1 MFLFLD
7 FTTDMSL
14 TLIGRHFFLSKKI
27 KSNKNISEILV
38 IEIEKIFNK
47 AKINIK
53 KLDTIFVI
61 TGPGSFTGI
70 RSALTFAKTIQ
81 LTNNTDVK
89 GISKFEYLN
98 IVAND
103 KNLFDLRTILIFHRK
118 MQFFSQNFIGN
129 LCISKPK
136 IINFE
141 VNTKIFNKRTSII
154 CDNNIL
160 TSFVDKKY
168 FELFNSNIHFIDYN
182 TKKLKMLI
190 NKKNK
195 LTNDPRPVYILS
207 LIHI

>member
-7 FTTDMSL
+7 FTADMSL
-14 TLIGRHFFLSKKI
+14 TLIGRHSFISKKI

-38 IEIEKIFNK
+38 IEIDKIFNK
-47 AKINIK
+47 AEINIK

-81 LTNNTDVK
+81 LTNNTDVR

-98 IVAND
+98 LIAND

-118 MQFFSQNFIGN
+118 MQFFSQNFKGN
-129 LCISKPK
+129 LSISEPK

-141 VNTKIFNKRTSII
+141 ENKRILNKRTSII

-160 TSFVDKKY
+160 VNFVEKKY
-168 FELFNSNIHFIDYN
+168 FELINQNIHFVDYN
-182 TKKLKMLI
+182 NDKLKMLI

-195 LTNDPRPVYILS
+195 LTNDPRPVYIS
-207 LIHI
+207 SNY

>member
-7 FTTDMSL
+7 FTADMSL
-14 TLIGRHFFLSKKI
+14 TLIGRHFFISKKI

-38 IEIEKIFNK
+38 IEIDKIFNK

-81 LTNNTDVK
+81 LTNNTDVR

-98 IVAND
+98 LIAND

-118 MQFFSQNFIGN
+118 MQFFSQNFKDN
-129 LCISKPK
+129 LSISTPE

-141 VNTKIFNKRTSII
+141 ENKKIFNKRTSII

-160 TSFVDKKY
+160 VNFVDKKY
-168 FELFNSNIHFIDYN
+168 FELINQNIHFVDYN
-182 TKKLKMLI
+182 NEKFKMLI

-195 LTNDPRPVYILS
+195 LTNDPRPVYIS
-207 LIHI
+207 SNY

>member
-14 TLIGRHFFLSKKI
+14 TLIGKHSFLSKKI

-81 LTNNTDVK
+81 LTNNTDVR

-98 IVAND
+98 LIAND

-118 MQFFSQNFIGN
+118 MQFFSQNFKGN
-129 LCISKPK
+129 LSISKPK

-141 VNTKIFNKRTSII
+141 ENKRILNKRTSII

-160 TSFVDKKY
+160 VNFVEKKY
-168 FELFNSNIHFIDYN
+168 FELINQNIHFVDYN
-182 TKKLKMLI
+182 NEKLKMLI

-195 LTNDPRPVYILS
+195 LTNDPRPVYIS
-207 LIHI
+207 SNY

>member
-14 TLIGRHFFLSKKI
+14 TLIGRHSFLSKKI

-81 LTNNTDVK
+81 LTNNTDVR

-98 IVAND
+98 LIAND

-118 MQFFSQNFIGN
+118 MQFFSQNFKGN
-129 LCISKPK
+129 LSISEPK

-141 VNTKIFNKRTSII
+141 ENKRILNKRTSII

-160 TSFVDKKY
+160 VNFVEKKY
-168 FELFNSNIHFIDYN
+168 FELINQNIHFVDYN
-182 TKKLKMLI
+182 NDKLKMLI

-195 LTNDPRPVYILS
+195 LTNDPRPVYIS
-207 LIHI
+207 SNY

>member
-14 TLIGRHFFLSKKI
+14 TLIGRHFFLSKEI
-27 KSNKNISEILV
+27 KSIKNISEILV
-38 IEIEKIFNK
+38 MELEKFFNK

-81 LTNNTDVK
+81 LTNNTDVR

-98 IVAND
+98 LIAND
-103 KNLFDLRTILIFHRK
+103 ENLFDLRTILIFHRK
-118 MQFFSQNFIGN
+118 MQFFSQNFKGN
-129 LCISKPK
+129 LSISEPK

-141 VNTKIFNKRTSII
+141 ENKRILNKRTSII

-160 TSFVDKKY
+160 VNFVEKKY
-168 FELFNSNIHFIDYN
+168 FELINQNIHFVDYN
-182 TKKLKMLI
+182 NDKLKMLI

-195 LTNDPRPVYILS
+195 LTNDPRPVYIS
-207 LIHI
+207 SNY

>member
-1 MFLFLD
+1 
-7 FTTDMSL
+7 MSL
-14 TLIGRHFFLSKKI
+14 TLIGRYSFLSKKI

-38 IEIEKIFNK
+38 IEIDKIFNK

-81 LTNNTDVK
+81 LTNNIDVR
-89 GISKFEYLN
+89 GVSKFEYLN
-98 IVAND
+98 LIAKD

-118 MQFFSQNFIGN
+118 MQFFSQNFRCN
-129 LCISKPK
+129 LPISEPK

-141 VNTKIFNKRTSII
+141 ENKRILNKRTSII

-160 TSFVDKKY
+160 VNFVEKKY
-168 FELFNSNIHFIDYN
+168 FELINQNIHFVDYN
-182 TKKLKMLI
+182 NDKLKMLI

-195 LTNDPRPVYILS
+195 LTNDPRPVYIS
-207 LIHI
+207 SNY

>member
-38 IEIEKIFNK
+38 IEIEKFFNK

-81 LTNNTDVK
+81 LTNNTDVR

-98 IVAND
+98 LIAND
-103 KNLFDLRTILIFHRK
+103 ENLFDLRTILIFHRK
-118 MQFFSQNFIGN
+118 MQFFSQNFKGN

-141 VNTKIFNKRTSII
+141 VNKKIFNKRTSII

-160 TSFVDKKY
+160 TSLVDKKY

-195 LTNDPRPVYILS
+195 LTNDPRPVYIS
-207 LIHI
+207 SNY

>member
-81 LTNNTDVK
+81 LTNNTDVR

-98 IVAND
+98 LIAND

-118 MQFFSQNFIGN
+118 MQFFSQNFKGN
-129 LCISKPK
+129 LSISEPK

-141 VNTKIFNKRTSII
+141 ENKRILNKRTSII

-160 TSFVDKKY
+160 VNFVEKKY
-168 FELFNSNIHFIDYN
+168 FELIYQNIHFVNYN
-182 TKKLKMLI
+182 NDKLKMLI

-195 LTNDPRPVYILS
+195 LTNDPRPVYIS
-207 LIHI
+207 SNY

>member
-14 TLIGRHFFLSKKI
+14 TLIGKHSFLSKKI

-47 AKINIK
+47 EKINIK

-81 LTNNTDVK
+81 LTNNTDVR

-98 IVAND
+98 LIAND

-118 MQFFSQNFIGN
+118 MQFFSQNFRGN
-129 LCISKPK
+129 LSISKPK

-141 VNTKIFNKRTSII
+141 ENKRILNKRTSII

-160 TSFVDKKY
+160 VNFVEKKY
-168 FELFNSNIHFIDYN
+168 FELINQNIHFVDYN
-182 TKKLKMLI
+182 NDKLKMLI

-195 LTNDPRPVYILS
+195 LTNDPRPVYIS
-207 LIHI
+207 SNY

>member
-14 TLIGRHFFLSKKI
+14 TLIGRHSFLSKKI

-47 AKINIK
+47 EKINIK

-81 LTNNTDVK
+81 LTNNTDVR

-98 IVAND
+98 LIANG
-103 KNLFDLRTILIFHRK
+103 KNLLYLRTILIFHRK
-118 MQFFSQNFIGN
+118 MQFFSQNFKGN
-129 LCISKPK
+129 LSISKPK

-141 VNTKIFNKRTSII
+141 ENKKIFNKRTSII

-160 TSFVDKKY
+160 MNFVEKKY
-168 FELFNSNIHFIDYN
+168 FELIDQNIYFVDYN
-182 TKKLKMLI
+182 NEKLKMLI

-195 LTNDPRPVYILS
+195 LTNDPRPVYIS
-207 LIHI
+207 SNY

>member
-81 LTNNTDVK
+81 LTNNTDVR

-98 IVAND
+98 LIAND

-118 MQFFSQNFIGN
+118 MQFFSQNFKGN
-129 LCISKPK
+129 LSISEPK

-141 VNTKIFNKRTSII
+141 ENKRILNKRTSII

-160 TSFVDKKY
+160 VNFVEKKY
-168 FELFNSNIHFIDYN
+168 FELINQNIHFVDYN
-182 TKKLKMLI
+182 NDKLKMLI

-195 LTNDPRPVYILS
+195 LTNDPRPVYIS
-207 LIHI
+207 SNY

>member
-38 IEIEKIFNK
+38 IEVKKFFNK

-81 LTNNTDVK
+81 LTNNTDVR
-89 GISKFEYLN
+89 GISKFENLN
-98 IVAND
+98 LIAND
-103 KNLFDLRTILIFHRK
+103 KNLLDLRTILIFHRRK
-118 MQFFSQNFIGN
+118 QFFTQSFRGN
-129 LCISKPK
+129 TFISKPE
-136 IINFE
+136 IISFE
-141 VNTKIFNKRTSII
+141 ENQKIFNKRTSIL

-160 TSFVDKKY
+160 ASFVDKKY
-168 FELFNSNIHFIDYN
+168 FELFKQNIHFIDYN
-182 TKKLKMLI
+182 SEKLKILI

-195 LTNDPRPVYILS
+195 LTNDPRPIYIS
-207 LIHI
+207 SNY

>member
-38 IEIEKIFNK
+38 IEIKKFFNK

-81 LTNNTDVK
+81 LTNNTDVR

-98 IVAND
+98 LIAND
-103 KNLFDLRTILIFHRK
+103 KNLLDLRTILIFHRRK
-118 MQFFSQNFIGN
+118 QFFTQSFRGN
-129 LCISKPK
+129 TSISKPE
-136 IINFE
+136 IISFE
-141 VNTKIFNKRTSII
+141 ENQKIFNKRTSIL

-160 TSFVDKKY
+160 ASFVDKKY
-168 FELFNSNIHFIDYN
+168 FELFKQNIHFIDYN
-182 TKKLKMLI
+182 NEKLKILI

-195 LTNDPRPVYILS
+195 LTNDPRPIYIS
-207 LIHI
+207 SNY

>member
-7 FTTDMSL
+7 FTIDMSL

-27 KSNKNISEILV
+27 RSNKNISEILV
-38 IEIEKIFNK
+38 MEIEKIFNK
-47 AKINIK
+47 SKINIK

-81 LTNNTDVK
+81 LTNNTDVR

-98 IVAND
+98 LIAND
-103 KNLFDLRTILIFHRK
+103 ENLFDLRTILIFHRK
-118 MQFFSQNFIGN
+118 MQFFSQNFKGN
-129 LCISKPK
+129 LSISKPE

-141 VNTKIFNKRTSII
+141 ENKKIFNKRTSII

-160 TSFVDKKY
+160 VNFVDKKY
-168 FELFNSNIHFIDYN
+168 FELINQNIHFVDYN
-182 TKKLKMLI
+182 NKKLKMLI

-195 LTNDPRPVYILS
+195 LTNDPRPVYIS
-207 LIHI
+207 SNY

>member
-7 FTTDMSL
+7 FTADMSL
-14 TLIGRHFFLSKKI
+14 TLIGRHFFISKKI

-38 IEIEKIFNK
+38 IEIDKIFNK

-81 LTNNTDVK
+81 LTNNTDVR

-98 IVAND
+98 LIAND

-118 MQFFSQNFIGN
+118 MQFFSQNFKGN
-129 LCISKPK
+129 LSISEPK

-141 VNTKIFNKRTSII
+141 ENKRILNKRTSII

-160 TSFVDKKY
+160 VNFVEKKY
-168 FELFNSNIHFIDYN
+168 FELINQNIHFVDYN
-182 TKKLKMLI
+182 NEKLKMLI

-195 LTNDPRPVYILS
+195 LTNDPRPVYIS
-207 LIHI
+207 SNY

>member
-7 FTTDMSL
+7 FTADMSL
-14 TLIGRHFFLSKKI
+14 TLIGRHSFISKKI

-38 IEIEKIFNK
+38 IEIDKIFNK

-53 KLDTIFVI
+53 KLDTIFVT

-81 LTNNTDVK
+81 LTNNTDGR

-98 IVAND
+98 LIAND

-118 MQFFSQNFIGN
+118 MQFFSQNFKGN
-129 LCISKPK
+129 LSISEPK

-141 VNTKIFNKRTSII
+141 ENKRILNKRTSII

-160 TSFVDKKY
+160 VNFVEKKY
-168 FELFNSNIHFIDYN
+168 FELINQNIHFVDYN
-182 TKKLKMLI
+182 NDKLKMLI

-195 LTNDPRPVYILS
+195 LTNNPRPVYIS
-207 LIHI
+207 SNY

>member
-14 TLIGRHFFLSKKI
+14 TLIGRHFFLSKEI

-38 IEIEKIFNK
+38 IEIEKIFDK
-47 AKINIK
+47 EKINIK

-70 RSALTFAKTIQ
+70 RSALTFAKTIK
-81 LTNNTDVK
+81 LINNTDVR

-98 IVAND
+98 LIAND
-103 KNLFDLRTILIFHRK
+103 KNLLDLRTILIFHRRK
-118 MQFFSQNFIGN
+118 QFFTQRFRGN
-129 LCISKPK
+129 IPISKPE
-136 IINFE
+136 IISFE
-141 VNTKIFNKRTSII
+141 ENQKIFNKRTSIL

-160 TSFVDKKY
+160 ASFVDKKY
-168 FELFNSNIHFIDYN
+168 FELFKQNIHFIDYN
-182 TKKLKMLI
+182 NEKLKILI

-195 LTNDPRPVYILS
+195 LTNDPRPIYINS
-207 LIHI
+207 NY

>member
-81 LTNNTDVK
+81 LTNNTDVR

-98 IVAND
+98 LIAND
-103 KNLFDLRTILIFHRK
+103 ENLFDLRTILIFHRK
-118 MQFFSQNFIGN
+118 MQFFSQNFRDN
-129 LCISKPK
+129 LPISKPK

-141 VNTKIFNKRTSII
+141 ENKKIFIKRTSIL

-160 TSFVDKKY
+160 ASFVDEKY
-168 FELFNSNIHFIDYN
+168 FELFKQNIHFIDYN
-182 TKKLKMLI
+182 NEKLKILI

-195 LTNDPRPVYILS
+195 LTNDPRPLYINS
-207 LIHI
+207 NY

>member
-7 FTTDMSL
+7 FTADMSL
-14 TLIGRHFFLSKKI
+14 TLIGRHSFISKKI

-38 IEIEKIFNK
+38 IEIDKIFNK

-81 LTNNTDVK
+81 LTNNTDVR

-98 IVAND
+98 LIAND

-118 MQFFSQNFIGN
+118 MQFFSQNFKGN
-129 LCISKPK
+129 LSISNPK

-141 VNTKIFNKRTSII
+141 ENKRILNKRTSII

-160 TSFVDKKY
+160 VNFVEKKY
-168 FELFNSNIHFIDYN
+168 FELINQNIHFVDYN
-182 TKKLKMLI
+182 NDKLKMLI

-195 LTNDPRPVYILS
+195 LTNDPRPVYIS
-207 LIHI
+207 SNY

>member
-7 FTTDMSL
+7 FTADMSL
-14 TLIGRHFFLSKKI
+14 TLIGRHSFISKKI

-38 IEIEKIFNK
+38 IEIDKIFNK

-81 LTNNTDVK
+81 LTNNTDVR

-98 IVAND
+98 LIAND

-118 MQFFSQNFIGN
+118 MQFFSQNFKGN
-129 LCISKPK
+129 LSISEPK

-141 VNTKIFNKRTSII
+141 ENKRILNKRTSII

-160 TSFVDKKY
+160 VNFVEKKY
-168 FELFNSNIHFIDYN
+168 FELINQNIHFVDYN
-182 TKKLKMLI
+182 NEKLKMLI

-195 LTNDPRPVYILS
+195 LTNDPRPVYIS
-207 LIHI
+207 SNY

>member
-38 IEIEKIFNK
+38 IEIKKFFNK

-81 LTNNTDVK
+81 LTNNTDVR

-98 IVAND
+98 LIAND
-103 KNLFDLRTILIFHRK
+103 KNLLDLRNILIFHRRK
-118 MQFFSQNFIGN
+118 QFFTQSFRGN
-129 LCISKPK
+129 TSISKPE
-136 IINFE
+136 IISFE
-141 VNTKIFNKRTSII
+141 ENQKIFNKRTSIL

-160 TSFVDKKY
+160 ASFVDKKY
-168 FELFNSNIHFIDYN
+168 FELFKQNIHFIDYN
-182 TKKLKMLI
+182 NEKLKILI

-195 LTNDPRPVYILS
+195 LTNDPRPIYIS
-207 LIHI
+207 SNY

>member
-14 TLIGRHFFLSKKI
+14 TLIGKHSLLSKKI

-38 IEIEKIFNK
+38 IEIEKIFDK
-47 AKINIK
+47 EKINIK

-81 LTNNTDVK
+81 LTNNTEVR

-98 IVAND
+98 LIAND
-103 KNLFDLRTILIFHRK
+103 KNLLDLRTILIFHRRK
-118 MQFFSQNFIGN
+118 QFFTQSFRGN
-129 LCISKPK
+129 TSISKPE
-136 IINFE
+136 IISFE
-141 VNTKIFNKRTSII
+141 ENQKIFNKRTSIL

-160 TSFVDKKY
+160 ASFVDKKY
-168 FELFNSNIHFIDYN
+168 FELFKQNIHFIDYN
-182 TKKLKMLI
+182 NEKLKILI

-195 LTNDPRPVYILS
+195 LTNDPRPIYINS
-207 LIHI
+207 NY

>member
-7 FTTDMSL
+7 FTADMSL
-14 TLIGRHFFLSKKI
+14 TLIGRHFFISKKI

-38 IEIEKIFNK
+38 IEIDKIFNK

-81 LTNNTDVK
+81 LTNNTDVR

-98 IVAND
+98 LIAND
-103 KNLFDLRTILIFHRK
+103 KNLFYLRTILIFHRK
-118 MQFFSQNFIGN
+118 MQFFSQNFKGN
-129 LCISKPK
+129 LSISEPK

-141 VNTKIFNKRTSII
+141 ENKRILNKRTSII

-160 TSFVDKKY
+160 VNFVEKKY
-168 FELFNSNIHFIDYN
+168 FELINQNIHFVDYN
-182 TKKLKMLI
+182 NDKLKMLI

-195 LTNDPRPVYILS
+195 LTNDPRPVYIS
-207 LIHI
+207 SNY

>member
-7 FTTDMSL
+7 FTADMSL
-14 TLIGRHFFLSKKI
+14 TLIGRHSFISKKI

-38 IEIEKIFNK
+38 IEIDKIFNK

-81 LTNNTDVK
+81 LTNNTDVR

-98 IVAND
+98 LIAND

-118 MQFFSQNFIGN
+118 MQFFSQNFKGN
-129 LCISKPK
+129 LSISEPK

-141 VNTKIFNKRTSII
+141 ENQRILNKRTSII

-160 TSFVDKKY
+160 VNFVEKKY
-168 FELFNSNIHFIDYN
+168 FELFNQNIHFVDYN
-182 TKKLKMLI
+182 NDKLKMLI

-195 LTNDPRPVYILS
+195 LTNDPRPVYIS
-207 LIHI
+207 SNY

>member
-14 TLIGRHFFLSKKI
+14 TLIGRHSFISKKI

-38 IEIEKIFNK
+38 IEIDKIFNK

-81 LTNNTDVK
+81 LTNNTDVR

-98 IVAND
+98 LIAND

-118 MQFFSQNFIGN
+118 MQFFSQNFKGN
-129 LCISKPK
+129 LSISEPK

-141 VNTKIFNKRTSII
+141 ENKRILNKRTSII

-160 TSFVDKKY
+160 VNFVEKKY
-168 FELFNSNIHFIDYN
+168 FELINQNIHFVDYN
-182 TKKLKMLI
+182 NDKLKMLI

-195 LTNDPRPVYILS
+195 LTNDPRPVYIS
-207 LIHI
+207 SNY

>member
-14 TLIGRHFFLSKKI
+14 TLIGKHSLLSKKI

-38 IEIEKIFNK
+38 IEIEKIFDK
-47 AKINIK
+47 EKINIK

-81 LTNNTDVK
+81 LTNKTEVR

-98 IVAND
+98 LIAND
-103 KNLFDLRTILIFHRK
+103 KNLLDLRTILIFHRRK
-118 MQFFSQNFIGN
+118 QFFTQSFRGN
-129 LCISKPK
+129 TSISKPE
-136 IINFE
+136 IISFE
-141 VNTKIFNKRTSII
+141 ENQKIFNKRTSIL

-160 TSFVDKKY
+160 ASFVDKKY
-168 FELFNSNIHFIDYN
+168 FELFKQNIHFIDYN
-182 TKKLKMLI
+182 NEKLKILI

-195 LTNDPRPVYILS
+195 LTNDPRPIYINS
-207 LIHI
+207 NY

>member
-1 MFLFLD
+1 
-7 FTTDMSL
+7 MSL
-14 TLIGRHFFLSKKI
+14 TLIGMHFFISKKI

-38 IEIEKIFNK
+38 IEIDKIFNK
-47 AKINIK
+47 AEINIK

-81 LTNNTDVK
+81 LTNNTDVR

-98 IVAND
+98 LIAND

-118 MQFFSQNFIGN
+118 MQFFSQNFKGN
-129 LCISKPK
+129 LSISEPK

-141 VNTKIFNKRTSII
+141 ENKRILNKRTSII

-160 TSFVDKKY
+160 VNFVEKKY
-168 FELFNSNIHFIDYN
+168 FELINQNIHFVDYN
-182 TKKLKMLI
+182 NDKLKMLI

-195 LTNDPRPVYILS
+195 LTNDPRPVYIS
-207 LIHI
+207 SNY

>member
-7 FTTDMSL
+7 FTADMSL
-14 TLIGRHFFLSKKI
+14 TLIGRHSFISKKI

-38 IEIEKIFNK
+38 IEIKKFFNK

-81 LTNNTDVK
+81 LTNNTDVR

-98 IVAND
+98 LIAND

-118 MQFFSQNFIGN
+118 MQFFSQNFKGN
-129 LCISKPK
+129 LSISKPK

-141 VNTKIFNKRTSII
+141 ENKRILNKRTSII

-160 TSFVDKKY
+160 VNFVEKKY
-168 FELFNSNIHFIDYN
+168 FELINQNIHFVDYN
-182 TKKLKMLI
+182 NDKLKMLI

-195 LTNDPRPVYILS
+195 LTNDPRPVYIS
-207 LIHI
+207 SNY

>member
-14 TLIGRHFFLSKKI
+14 TLIGRHFFLSKEI

-38 IEIEKIFNK
+38 IEIEKISNK

-81 LTNNTDVK
+81 LTNNTDVR

-98 IVAND
+98 LIAND
-103 KNLFDLRTILIFHRK
+103 KNLLDLRTILIFHRRK
-118 MQFFSQNFIGN
+118 QFFTQSFRGN
-129 LCISKPK
+129 TPISKPE
-136 IINFE
+136 IISFE
-141 VNTKIFNKRTSII
+141 ENQKIFNKRTSIL

-160 TSFVDKKY
+160 ASFVDKKY
-168 FELFNSNIHFIDYN
+168 FELFKQNIHFIDYN
-182 TKKLKMLI
+182 NEKLKILI

-195 LTNDPRPVYILS
+195 LTNDPRPIYIS
-207 LIHI
+207 SNY

>member
-7 FTTDMSL
+7 FTADMSL
-14 TLIGRHFFLSKKI
+14 TLIGRRSFISKKI

-38 IEIEKIFNK
+38 IEIDKIFNK

-81 LTNNTDVK
+81 LTNNTDVR
-89 GISKFEYLN
+89 GVSKFEYLN
-98 IVAND
+98 LIAKD

-118 MQFFSQNFIGN
+118 MQFFSQNFKGN
-129 LCISKPK
+129 LSISEPK

-141 VNTKIFNKRTSII
+141 ENKRILNKRTSII

-160 TSFVDKKY
+160 VNFVEKKY
-168 FELFNSNIHFIDYN
+168 FELINQNIHFVDYN
-182 TKKLKMLI
+182 NDKLKMLI

-195 LTNDPRPVYILS
+195 LTNDPRPVYIS
-207 LIHI
+207 SNY

>member
-14 TLIGRHFFLSKKI
+14 TLIGKYSFLSKKI

-38 IEIEKIFNK
+38 IEIEKIFDK
-47 AKINIK
+47 EKINIK

-81 LTNNTDVK
+81 LTNNTDVR

-98 IVAND
+98 LIAND
-103 KNLFDLRTILIFHRK
+103 KNLLDLRTILIFHRRK
-118 MQFFSQNFIGN
+118 QFFIQSFRGN
-129 LCISKPK
+129 TSISKPE
-136 IINFE
+136 IISFE
-141 VNTKIFNKRTSII
+141 ENQKIFNKRTSIL

-160 TSFVDKKY
+160 ASFVDKKY
-168 FELFNSNIHFIDYN
+168 FELFKQNIHFIDYN
-182 TKKLKMLI
+182 NEKLRILI

-195 LTNDPRPVYILS
+195 LTNDPRPIYINS
-207 LIHI
+207 NY

>member
-7 FTTDMSL
+7 FTADMSL
-14 TLIGRHFFLSKKI
+14 TLIGRHFFISKKI

-38 IEIEKIFNK
+38 IEIDKIFNK

-81 LTNNTDVK
+81 LTNNTDVR

-98 IVAND
+98 LIAND

-118 MQFFSQNFIGN
+118 MQFFSQNFKGN
-129 LCISKPK
+129 LSISEPK

-141 VNTKIFNKRTSII
+141 ENKRILNKRTSII

-160 TSFVDKKY
+160 VNFVEKKY
-168 FELFNSNIHFIDYN
+168 FELINQNIHFVDYN
-182 TKKLKMLI
+182 NDKLKMLI

-195 LTNDPRPVYILS
+195 LTNDPRPVYIS
-207 LIHI
+207 SNY

>member
-7 FTTDMSL
+7 FTTEMSL
-14 TLIGRHFFLSKKI
+14 TLIGRHSLLSKKI

-38 IEIEKIFNK
+38 IEIEKILNK

-81 LTNNTDVK
+81 VTKNTDIR
-89 GISKFEYLN
+89 GISKFEFLN
-98 IVAND
+98 LIAND
-103 KNLFDLRTILIFHRK
+103 NNLFDLRTILIFHRK
-118 MQFFSQNFIGN
+118 MQFFSQNFKGN
-129 LCISKPK
+129 LSISKPK

-141 VNTKIFNKRTSII
+141 ENKKIFNKRTSII

-168 FELFNSNIHFIDYN
+168 FELINQNIHFIDYSN
-182 TKKLKMLI
+182 EKLKMLI

-195 LTNDPRPVYILS
+195 LTNDPRPVYIS
-207 LIHI
+207 SNY

>member
-14 TLIGRHFFLSKKI
+14 TLIGRHSFLSKKI

-38 IEIEKIFNK
+38 IEIEKIINK
-47 AKINIK
+47 EKINIK

-70 RSALTFAKTIQ
+70 RSALTYAKTIQ
-81 LTNNTDVK
+81 LTNNTDVR

-98 IVAND
+98 LIANG

-118 MQFFSQNFIGN
+118 MQFFSQNFKGN
-129 LCISKPK
+129 LSISKPK

-141 VNTKIFNKRTSII
+141 ENKKIFNKRTSII

-168 FELFNSNIHFIDYN
+168 FELINQNIHFLDYN
-182 TKKLKMLI
+182 NEKLKILI
-190 NKKNK
+190 NKKDK
-195 LTNDPRPVYILS
+195 LTNDPRPVYIS
-207 LIHI
+207 NNY

>member
-14 TLIGRHFFLSKKI
+14 TLIGRHFFLSKEI

-81 LTNNTDVK
+81 LTNNTDVR

-98 IVAND
+98 LIANN
-103 KNLFDLRTILIFHRK
+103 KNLLDLRTILIFHRRK
-118 MQFFSQNFIGN
+118 QFFTQRFRGN
-129 LCISKPK
+129 TSISKPE
-136 IINFE
+136 IISFE
-141 VNTKIFNKRTSII
+141 ENQKIFNKRTSIL

-168 FELFNSNIHFIDYN
+168 FELINQNIHFIEYGN
-182 TKKLKMLI
+182 EKLKMLI
-190 NKKNK
+190 NKKDK
-195 LTNDPRPVYILS
+195 LTNDPRPVYIS
-207 LIHI
+207 SNY

>member
-38 IEIEKIFNK
+38 IEIKKFFNK

-81 LTNNTDVK
+81 LTNNTDVR
-89 GISKFEYLN
+89 GVSKFEYLN
-98 IVAND
+98 LIAKD

-118 MQFFSQNFIGN
+118 MQFFSQNFKGN
-129 LCISKPK
+129 LSISEPK

-141 VNTKIFNKRTSII
+141 ENKRILNKRTSII

-160 TSFVDKKY
+160 VNFVEKKY
-168 FELFNSNIHFIDYN
+168 FELINQNIHFVDYN
-182 TKKLKMLI
+182 NDKLKMLI

-195 LTNDPRPVYILS
+195 LTNDPRPVYIS
-207 LIHI
+207 SNY